1 MGTVAPIDRVADLIE
16 PSLTALGYALV
27 RVRFTGGDKA
37 VLQVMAERVDEAQM
51 DVEDCAQISRVLSA
65 LLDVEDPIPD
75 AYTLEVSSPG
85 IDRPLVK
92 RGDFERF
99 AGFEAKVELAAARDG
114 QRRFRGKL
122 LGVDDDQ
129 VRLRLK
135 GTEDSVATLPLADIA
150 DAKLVLPEKHNQ
162 VRISEGLF
170 ADAKSSV
177 NWSMQIKKL

>member
-1 MGTVAPIDRVADLIE
+1 MPLGNVAPIDRVADLIE

-37 VLQVMAERVDEAQM
+37 VLQVMAERIDDAQM

-65 LLDVEDPIPD
+65 LLDVEDPIPG

-99 AGFEAKVELAAARDG
+99 AGFEAKVELAAAQDG
-114 QRRFRGKL
+114 RRRFRGEL
-122 LGVDDDQ
+122 LGVDDDR

-135 GTEDSVATLPLADIA
+135 GAEGSVAALPLADIA
-150 DAKLVLPEKHNQ
+150 DAKLVLTDELIEASLK
-162 VRISEGLF
+162 
-170 ADAKSSV
+170 KSKD
-177 NWSMQIKKL
+177 MTGAR